1 MSFGYLIL
9 VVVGVS
15 AIVAGFYGAFVYKG
29 NKNISIVLSLL
40 MPVGLLI
47 AVIGILLTV
56 LPNFFQETIIW

>member
-1 MSFGYLIL
+1 MALGFLIL

-15 AIVAGFYGAFVYKG
+15 AIVTGFYGAFVYKG
-29 NKNISIVLSLL
+29 SKNVSVVLSLL

-47 AVIGILLTV
+47 AIIGILLTV